1 MHKWFRSSGVPI
13 PSKVY
18 SPKQCDEKPDDYRK
32 LGLGKCFEG
41 KWLIFRLYLLVFCKG
56 HCFILSKS
64 KESLCTCWTFVQ
76 WVVQYSSGVQMARW
90 QVAVLWQSWQYIIS
104 LPSSNWCR
112 LIDVISPWQMY
123 FAVMSSLY
131 VILQDDN

>member
-1 MHKWFRSSGVPI
+1 MYMLNI
-13 PSKVY
+13 
-18 SPKQCDEKPDDYRK
+18 
-32 LGLGKCFEG
+32 
-41 KWLIFRLYLLVFCKG
+41 
-56 HCFILSKS
+56 
-64 KESLCTCWTFVQ
+64 CTVR
-76 WVVQYSSGVQMARW
+76 VVQYSSGVQMARW

-112 LIDVISPWQMY
+112 LIDVISSWQMY